1 MDKSKLNSLR
11 RMAGIP
17 QDFTAD
23 RKPVKED
30 APVIEEELPGISQI
44 FRGGD
49 HKFYLVT
56 DAKKGDE
63 LGDVLTE
70 LDFPAL
76 VNILRSAENT
86 KEWELIPHNQ
96 KNKALDL
103 ARKRLAMIDE
113 TVGYG
118 MEARRP
124 ENTPHPTD
132 EEMAKA
138 EQEEVDFD
146 DWEDEW
152 EPSTNI
158 CPECEGGEH
167 PPVHGVCERCGG
179 LGEIYEGKK
188 PDFADIDKDGDKK
201 ETAKKAAKDKE
212 AKEEEEEVK
221 ECACGCDPAK
231 CSCKPGCKCGCN
243 AVKESMHYYDTKY
256 STFSDDDDAPINVDS
271 SGEETVWDKSEEN
284 KEDYE
289 MTNDTTTVKVPAK
302 VLSELKRVI
311 QEVTAEAEKAK
322 PRDFERAH
330 YYEATAEAM
339 QIVHDFLAMKTVEG
353 VKRAQIYVHKMANV
367 SRALFPDLVWK
378 FIIDGGPK
386 RSLKSYMNDVKE
398 PVTGKPFTSVDVKTL
413 NKNTHTE

>member
-1 MDKSKLNSLR
+1 
-11 RMAGIP
+11 
-17 QDFTAD
+17 
-23 RKPVKED
+23 
-30 APVIEEELPGISQI
+30 
-44 FRGGD
+44 
-49 HKFYLVT
+49 
-56 DAKKGDE
+56 
-63 LGDVLTE
+63 
-70 LDFPAL
+70 
-76 VNILRSAENT
+76 
-86 KEWELIPHNQ
+86 
-96 KNKALDL
+96 
-103 ARKRLAMIDE
+103 MIDE

-132 EEMAKA
+132 EEMAKL
-138 EQEEVDFD
+138 EQEEDFD
-146 DWEDEW
+146 LDPADFEDEW

-158 CPECEGGEH
+158 CPDCEGGEH

-221 ECACGCDPAK
+221 KCACGCDPAK
-231 CSCKPGCKCGCN
+231 CSCGADCKCGCN
-243 AVKESMHYYDTKY
+243 AKKEVKESMHYYDTKY
-256 STFSDDDDAPINVDS
+256 STFKDDEDAPINIDS
-271 SGEETVWDKSEEN
+271 STENVFDKPEEN
-284 KEDYE
+284 EEDYE

-311 QEVTAEAEKAK
+311 KEVTAEAEKAK

-353 VKRAQIYVHKMANV
+353 MKRAQIYVHKMANV

-398 PVTGKPFTSVDVKTL
+398 PVTGKPFGVVDVKTL